1 MDKTDRIYVAG
12 GETLVGKGLLR
23 ELDLAGYSNVV
34 DTSSVEP
41 DLTDGRSVD
50 AYFEATRPDYVFLT
64 AGKSGGI
71 GANQRYPA
79 DLMLNNLLI
88 QCQIIRS
95 AQRHAVRKL
104 LYLASSCTY
113 PRSSPQPMQVRSLMT
128 GPLESTSEAYAMA
141 KIAGIKLCQAYRRQH
156 GADMVSVIPGD
167 VFGPG
172 DDFVSTSPW
181 SQRNAGPTGIRFR
194 LLETLRQYGGERLE
208 DHGDIR
214 TRSSSRPFRSGC
226 FRCFSRHSGRVLGR
240 LRLTPASSTSRTTS
254 VPRSFGL
261 WRSVTSPVRTSCVTA
276 TGAYAHARILHEHGD
291 WVHRA
296 LEQWHAV
303 GTTAPSTSL
312 FGWAAYWE
320 TRFVNGDRQ
329 KADHARR
336 GGNPRCR
343 DAV

>member
-23 ELDLAGYSNVV
+23 QLDLAGYSNVV

-41 DLTDGRSVD
+41 DLTDGTSVD
-50 AYFEATRPDYVFLT
+50 TYFEATRPDYVFLA

-95 AQRHAVRKL
+95 AQRYSVRKL

-141 KIAGIKLCQAYRRQH
+141 KITGIKLCQAYRRQH
-156 GADMVSVIPGD
+156 GADMISVIPGD

-172 DDFVSTSPW
+172 DDF
-181 SQRNAGPTGIRFR
+181 G
-194 LLETLRQYGGERLE
+194 LE
-208 DHGDIR
+208 DAHVIAALIR
-214 TRSSSRPFRSGC
+214 KMHQAKIDGAQTVEVWGSGSPRREFIFVDDVAEAAIFLMQSYSDPTPINVGNGSETSIKNIAELIRKVVGYEGQLRFDPTKPDGMPLKALDSSELAAMGWHPKVSLQRGLEETYRWF
-226 FRCFSRHSGRVLGR
+226 LD
-240 LRLTPASSTSRTTS
+240 TTS
-254 VPRSFGL
+254 Q
-261 WRSVTSPVRTSCVTA
+261 
-276 TGAYAHARILHEHGD
+276 HG
-291 WVHRA
+291 
-296 LEQWHAV
+296 
-303 GTTAPSTSL
+303 
-312 FGWAAYWE
+312 
-320 TRFVNGDRQ
+320 
-329 KADHARR
+329 
-336 GGNPRCR
+336 
-343 DAV
+343 